1 MPTEAAENEPSMEE
15 ILASI
20 RRIIDED
27 EDGGDAEAAA
37 ESPAADEPAAEEPAA
52 EAAPEPA
59 PEPAAEAPAEPEPEP
74 VAEAPAEPEPA
85 DDEVLELTDKIDEV
99 GGGTDPLA
107 LDDDLMIVDRED
119 DEPAPQPEPEPE
131 PEPVAEAAPE
141 AAPQPAAEE
150 DDSLVGAPAATAA
163 AGAFDA
169 LAENLRVASAD
180 GLTLE
185 GIVREMMRPML
196 KDWLDTNLPRIVEEK
211 VEAEIERIARR
222 R

>member
-27 EDGGDAEAAA
+27 EDGGEAEAPAGEAQAA
-37 ESPAADEPAAEEPAA
+37 EPEPAA
-52 EAAPEPA
+52 EAAPEPE
-59 PEPAAEAPAEPEPEP
+59 PEPAAEAAPEPEP
-74 VAEAPAEPEPA
+74 AVE
-85 DDEVLELTDKIDEV
+85 DDVLELTEKVEEA

-107 LDDDLMIVDRED
+107 IDDDLMIVDREED
-119 DEPAPQPEPEPE
+119 DPVVELPEPEPE
-131 PEPVAEAAPE
+131 PEPAMEAAPE
-141 AAPQPAAEE
+141 PEPEADEE
-150 DDSLVGAPAATAA
+150 TLVGAPAATAA

-196 KDWLDTNLPRIVEEK
+196 KEWLDANLPRIVEEK
-211 VEAEIERIARR
+211 VEGEIERISRR

>member
-1 MPTEAAENEPSMEE
+1 MPTDAAENEPSMEE

-37 ESPAADEPAAEEPAA
+37 ESAAADEPAA

-59 PEPAAEAPAEPEPEP
+59 PEAPAEPEP
-74 VAEAPAEPEPA
+74 VAEAPAEPDSA

-107 LDDDLMIVDRED
+107 LDDDLMIVDREE

-131 PEPVAEAAPE
+131 PVAKAAPKP
-141 AAPQPAAEE
+141 APQPAAEE

-211 VEAEIERIARR
+211 VEAEIERISRR

>member
-27 EDGGDAEAAA
+27 EEGGDAEAPAEEAQAA
-37 ESPAADEPAAEEPAA
+37 EPAA
-52 EAAPEPA
+52 EAAPEPTPEPA
-59 PEPAAEAPAEPEPEP
+59 SEPDPEPVAETAPEPEPAAEE
-74 VAEAPAEPEPA
+74 
-85 DDEVLELTDKIDEV
+85 EVLELTDKVEEA
-99 GGGTDPLA
+99 GSGTDPLA
-107 LDDDLMIVDRED
+107 IDDDLMIVDREE
-119 DEPAPQPEPEPE
+119 DEPVVELPEPEPE
-131 PEPVAEAAPE
+131 PEPAMEAAPE
-141 AAPQPAAEE
+141 PAPEPESDEE
-150 DDSLVGAPAATAA
+150 TLVGTPAATAA

-196 KDWLDTNLPRIVEEK
+196 KEWLDANLPRIVEEK
-211 VEAEIERIARR
+211 VEGEIQRISRR

>member
-27 EDGGDAEAAA
+27 EDGGEAEAAA
-37 ESPAADEPAAEEPAA
+37 ESPAAGEPAE

-107 LDDDLMIVDRED
+107 LDDDLMIVDREED
-119 DEPAPQPEPEPE
+119 TPAPQPEPEPE
-131 PEPVAEAAPE
+131 PAAEAAPE
-141 AAPQPAAEE
+141 PAPQPAVEE
-150 DDSLVGAPAATAA
+150 DDSLVGASAATAA

>member
-27 EDGGDAEAAA
+27 EDGGEAEAPAGEAQAA
-37 ESPAADEPAAEEPAA
+37 EPEPAA
-52 EAAPEPA
+52 EAAPEPEPE
-59 PEPAAEAPAEPEPEP
+59 PEPAAEAAPEPEP
-74 VAEAPAEPEPA
+74 AVE
-85 DDEVLELTDKIDEV
+85 DDVLELTEKVEEA

-107 LDDDLMIVDRED
+107 IDDDLMIVDREED
-119 DEPAPQPEPEPE
+119 DPVVELPEPEPE
-131 PEPVAEAAPE
+131 PEPAMEAAPAPEPEPE
-141 AAPQPAAEE
+141 ADEE
-150 DDSLVGAPAATAA
+150 TLVGAPAATAA

-196 KDWLDTNLPRIVEEK
+196 KEWLDANLPRIVEEK
-211 VEAEIERIARR
+211 VEGEIERISRR

>member
-1 MPTEAAENEPSMEE
+1 MPTDAAENEPSMEE

-37 ESPAADEPAAEEPAA
+37 ESPAAEEPAE

-59 PEPAAEAPAEPEPEP
+59 PEPAAEAPAEPEP
-74 VAEAPAEPEPA
+74 VAEAPAEPEVA
-85 DDEVLELTDKIDEV
+85 DDDEVLELTDKIDEV

-119 DEPAPQPEPEPE
+119 DAPAPQPEPE

-141 AAPQPAAEE
+141 PAPAPQPAAEE

>member
-1 MPTEAAENEPSMEE
+1 MSTEAAENEPSMEE

-27 EDGGDAEAAA
+27 EEGGETEAAA
-37 ESPAADEPAAEEPAA
+37 EEAAPEPAPEPEPEPAA
-52 EAAPEPA
+52 EAAPEP
-59 PEPAAEAPAEPEPEP
+59 EPEAPAE
-74 VAEAPAEPEPA
+74 
-85 DDEVLELTDKIDEV
+85 DEVLELTDKVEDT

-107 LDDDLMIVDRED
+107 VDDDLMIVDRED
-119 DEPAPQPEPEPE
+119 EPAPAPEPEPE
-131 PEPVAEAAPE
+131 PELEAAPE
-141 AAPQPAAEE
+141 PEPEPAPEPVAED
-150 DDSLVGAPAATAA
+150 DDSLVGTPAATAA

-196 KDWLDTNLPRIVEEK
+196 KEWLDTTLPRIVEEK
-211 VEAEIERIARR
+211 VESEIQRIARR